1 MDVVCFI
8 GPAIQAIGTPY
19 TVEQLRRL
27 HARKDGLVKELDAID
42 DISKTM
48 MDYSKCLARDSTP
61 PEQAE
66 IFFENL
72 LTRSRDKLSTHASL
86 EEDIFQLSYQID
98 AWISCKAKKQG
109 KTNAEI
115 TVVVMTKKATNTKLK
130 LTYRMLLFVFG
141 LF

>member
-1 MDVVCFI
+1 MDVVCSI
-8 GPAIQAIGTPY
+8 GPAIQAIDTPY

-86 EEDIFQLSYQID
+86 EEDIFQLSYQVD
-98 AWISCKAKKQG
+98 AWTSCEAKKQG

>member
-1 MDVVCFI
+1 LDVVCFI
-8 GPAIQAIGTPY
+8 GPVIQEIDTPY

-42 DISKTM
+42 DMSKTM
-48 MDYSKCLARDSTP
+48 MDYSKCLTRDSMP
-61 PEQAE
+61 PGQAE

-72 LTRSRDKLSTHASL
+72 LTRSRDKMSTRASL

-98 AWISCKAKKQG
+98 ALTSCEAKKQG

-115 TVVVMTKKATNTKLK
+115 TVVVMTRRPPTLNSS
-130 LTYRMLLFVFG
+130 
-141 LF
+141 